1 MGLRETA
8 AYIAD
13 NGMSVTKDEKSGL
26 PYAMRKGVDGTYEIW
41 QENAETLAD
50 KLAVVREENIAG
62 AAYWKLELAEDSVWG
77 LLSGFISGGE
87 LTVSVSGNSAG

>member
-1 MGLRETA
+1 MDIGRINA
-8 AYIAD
+8 
-13 NGMSVTKDEKSGL
+13 
-26 PYAMRKGVDGTYEIW
+26 PYAITEIDPW
-41 QENAETLAD
+41 LAPHAGDIELRMNRFKERRYQLVGNAETLAD
-50 KLAVVREENIAG
+50 KLAVVREEKIAG